1 MFENLVAMVVEK
13 SPAIEKII
21 TSILLDQLGFHQV
34 ISAGG
39 TEDAIRLVKT
49 GAKPDIVISSWDFGG
64 TTAEALL
71 VELKAMREGKPTPF
85 ILMTK
90 DVSEAFLVK
99 AYKAG
104 VTEYIA
110 KPFRPEEF
118 TNVIHKA
125 TKNSDRRKTVRYKL
139 REAFKTVMKFGK
151 TAAYTGTLIDLSTG
165 GALVKT
171 SQFLQNP
178 VNIFDSASMTIYAGP
193 KAIELKAELRRM
205 EPDAGSLPDKT
216 VIRAAFM
223 FTSVDAANM
232 QKLLDFIDSQKPD
245 LPNMVGLE

>member
-13 SPAIEKII
+13 SPAIDKII

-34 ISAGG
+34 ISASGPA
-39 TEDAIRLVKT
+39 DATRLMKT
-49 GAKPDIVISSWDFGG
+49 GAKPDIFISSWDFGG
-64 TTAEALL
+64 ATAETLL
-71 VELKAMREGKPTPF
+71 ADLKTMREGKPIPF

-99 AYKAG
+99 AFRAG

-125 TKNSDRRKTVRYKL
+125 AKNSDRRKAARYRL
-139 REAFKTVMKFGK
+139 RESFRVVMKFGK

-165 GALVKT
+165 GALIKT

-178 VNIFDSASMTIYAGP
+178 VNVFDSAAITIYAGA
-193 KAIELKAELRRM
+193 KTIELKAELRRM
-205 EPDAGSLPDKT
+205 EPDVGSTLDKT
-216 VIRAAFM
+216 VIRSAFM

-232 QKLLDFIDSQKPD
+232 QKLLDFIESQKPD
-245 LPNMVGLE
+245 LPNMVGVE